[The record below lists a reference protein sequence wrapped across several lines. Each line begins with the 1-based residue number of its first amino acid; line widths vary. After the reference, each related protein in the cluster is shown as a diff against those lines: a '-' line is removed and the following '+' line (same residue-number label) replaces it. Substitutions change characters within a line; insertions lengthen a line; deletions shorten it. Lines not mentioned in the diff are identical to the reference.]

1 MTLLTQQWLPNADTR
16 RHGAELLVPLGG
28 SLCMCVCSHVCTCEL
43 CCVDILPDRALE
55 AQLSELGGAVT
66 SRTVTVLHFGYK

>member
-1 MTLLTQQWLPNADTR
+1 MLTLAGMVLSYWCHWVEAS
-16 RHGAELLVPLGG
+16 A
-28 SLCMCVCSHVCTCEL
+28 CVFAHTCAHVSV